1 MEFLAEGTLESSESS
16 RWLLLRLITRLG
28 TCIGLHCVWSLLLL
42 AAAEVASF
50 SSRLVPEVAAGKSKL
65 SNFWSVKA
73 EASLDVVFLGKPL
86 FLDE

>member
-86 FLDE
+86 FFDE